1 MRLTK
6 KKKTLIKK
14 NEKEFVFG
22 KEKDFLLNRFSYI
35 FLWIYGFKCSNIPK
49 TNELFMTKKWY

>member
-6 KKKTLIKK
+6 KKNSYQK

-35 FLWIYGFKCSNIPK
+35 FL
-49 TNELFMTKKWY
+49 